1 MRRRELIVGISATA
15 WPLTARTRPTADDP
29 GGLPEPR
36 FAERHSI
43 SGGRCTERDY
53 RAAVPAGPRRGWL
66 CRG

>member
-29 GGLPEPR
+29 GLGLPEPR

-43 SGGRCTERDY
+43 SGGPVY
-53 RAAVPAGPRRGWL
+53 RTGLQGSGPGRASSRL
-66 CRG
+66 AL